1 MSLQLPTNLNDNSA
15 PAVSHSTYTPRVVL
29 VTGAARGI
37 GYSIAHRL
45 ADDGFDVAV
54 NDIPSKASELDVL
67 VAELQQKG
75 RRALAIPADISLETD
90 VISMIE
96 KAVQEL
102 GGLDVMVANA
112 GISAVSSFLES
123 TVQLFDEMYATNARG
138 VFLCYKHAARQMIK
152 QGRAGRLIGAT
163 SAAGKQ
169 AAPYMSA
176 YSASKFAVRAVTQAA
191 SIELRRYGITVNAYA
206 PGGIVTPLSL
216 LSTFLSVLRMY
227 SYVVINKLG
236 RLASVKKPFK
246 LSNRSALPSLP
257 PIRFSF
263 SEVYSLQLCGVPPDI
278 PDAYPDVVASIV
290 SYLAKPEA
298 HFINGQ
304 AISVDGGLVLN

>member
-75 RRALAIPADISLETD
+75 RRALAVPGDMSLEPD
-90 VISMIE
+90 VISMID
-96 KAVQEL
+96 KTVQEL

-112 GISAVSSFLES
+112 GISAVSSFIES

-138 VFLCYKHAARQMIK
+138 VFLCYKHAALQMIK

-206 PGGIVTPLSL
+206 PGGIVTPLTRPPGVSDEA
-216 LSTFLSVLRMY
+216 FQ
-227 SYVVINKLG
+227 
-236 RLASVKKPFK
+236 
-246 LSNRSALPSLP
+246 ALKS
-257 PIRFSF
+257 
-263 SEVYSLQLCGVPPDI
+263 LCGVPPDI